1 MENHRLRQRH
11 AMQCKGLAGDSEKN
25 DGADIVK
32 KLYWPRCDRAL
43 RSVVLGLW
51 IRPWKGVYLS
61 RIKKTAPETENK
73 VIDRLWSDPHSEYYK
88 WPVRTTEGNRSQA
101 RDPGSRVV
109 GEICYMWL
117 VGKSRF
123 YSLYGSMV

>member
-11 AMQCKGLAGDSEKN
+11 AMRCKALAGDSEEN
-25 DGADIVK
+25 DGTDIVK
-32 KLYWPRCDRAL
+32 KLYRPGCDRAL

-51 IRPWKGVYLS
+51 IRPWKGVYIS

-73 VIDRLWSDPHSEYYK
+73 VIDRLWSDPHSEYYE

-101 RDPGSRVV
+101 RHSGSRVV